1 MKDIVHIRNAY
12 CASYSIAHMDY
23 SKYMSEVLTYQRI
36 DLDDAERSFLFKII
50 NGQDSVYKILSYF
63 KLRRQTMS
71 YKNVQYIL
79 SRLQERY
86 FIEEI
91 RRKFLRGT
99 IYYRLTTFG
108 LFHIFSRMASYP
120 PELLIKYKDNIILQT
135 LLYPYFEEETIRY
148 CTARFYSTI
157 TQYLRECCQTTL
169 FALDTIKSTSNV
181 EDRGIQ
187 AKQLEFDLEWHTK
200 ALGFKLTVLYNDS
213 NMLISNPDVSN
224 DNARI
229 ALYEVENEMK
239 TLLSK
244 DNRFMGLILTLKKEF
259 EDGYKELNDLKK
271 GK

>member
-1 MKDIVHIRNAY
+1 
-12 CASYSIAHMDY
+12 MDY

-36 DLDDAERSFLFKII
+36 ELDDAERSFLFKII
-50 NGQDSVYKILSYF
+50 NGQDSAYKILSYL

-79 SRLQERY
+79 RRLQERY

-91 RRKFLRGT
+91 RGKFLRGT
-99 IYYRLTTFG
+99 TYYRITTLG

-120 PELLIKYKDNIILQT
+120 PELLIKYKDNIMLKT
-135 LLYPYFEEETIRY
+135 LLYPYFEEETIKH
-148 CTARFYSTI
+148 CTVRFYSAI

-169 FALDTIKSTSNV
+169 YALETIKSTSNT
-181 EDRGIQ
+181 EDKRIQ

-200 ALGFKLTVLYNDS
+200 ALGFKLAVMYNES
-213 NMLISNPDVSN
+213 NMLITNPDISN

-229 ALYEVENEMK
+229 ALYEVESEMK
-239 TLLSK
+239 ILLSK
-244 DNRFMGLILTLKKEF
+244 DARFMGLILTLKKEF
-259 EDGYKELNDLKK
+259 EDGYKELMDIKK